1 MMKKPEVIPG
11 FKALVFKE
19 EMQARV
25 QAELAGLSGEERL
38 RKMREMLEAGP
49 LAEWWHKMQA
59 KQKVRRAS

>member
-1 MMKKPEVIPG
+1 MIKPEPIEG
-11 FKALVFKE
+11 FDALKFKD
-19 EMQARV
+19 EMQACV
-25 QAELAGLSGEERL
+25 QAELAGLTGEERL